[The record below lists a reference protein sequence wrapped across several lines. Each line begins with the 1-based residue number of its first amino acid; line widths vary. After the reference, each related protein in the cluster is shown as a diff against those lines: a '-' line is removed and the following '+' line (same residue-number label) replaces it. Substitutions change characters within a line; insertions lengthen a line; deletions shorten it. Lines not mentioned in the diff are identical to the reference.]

1 MDKEDSSLTNLSP
14 TPSLQTLDS
23 INWSEMSEKCED
35 QGRNIEFTFVLSIEM
50 LWGEGS
56 NVRIVDQHDVTA
68 TDANAS

>member
-35 QGRNIEFTFVLSIEM
+35 QERNIFP
-50 LWGEGS
+50 GKGS
-56 NVRIVDQHDVTA
+56 NVRIVDQRDVTA
-68 TDANAS
+68 SDANAS